1 MQAVRRNRES
11 ADNVLEAIHALP
23 LHEGVLGAKMSGE
36 VAWLIESKQEGTN
49 SWWQGTRYGWKRDA
63 DNAVRFSREVDAVR
77 LIESMGW
84 QDSAFA
90 SQHAWIPLD
99 PEAILRSI
107 RNSLA
112 AEGYVNKETDDGV
125 LPERVKALLSET
137 KALRQRENEFANV
150 LEARDEQCNHAI
162 RVNRNEV
169 GREAYDRA
177 LADIGYTV
185 SVGMIAAERRRQVEG
200 ESWKSPHDD
209 GHTEGQLA
217 LAAACYA
224 LKSAG
229 LASQH
234 YRLGRG
240 GIEVSVD
247 ALGIYWPFESAAW
260 KPQTSIRNLV
270 KAGALIAAEIDRR
283 LRAGEEP

>member
-1 MQAVRRNRES
+1 M
-11 ADNVLEAIHALP
+11 
-23 LHEGVLGAKMSGE
+23 HEGVLGEEMSGE
-36 VAWLIESKQEGTN
+36 TAWLIERKAELCGGTT
-49 SWWQGTRYGWKRDA
+49 SWWQGSRYGWKRDA
-63 DNAVRFSREVDAVR
+63 DNAVRFSREADAVR

-84 QDSAFA
+84 EDSAFA

-99 PEAILRSI
+99 PQGILRSI
-107 RNSLA
+107 FRALQSA
-112 AEGYVNKETDDGV
+112 GYVNKDTDEEV
-125 LPERVKALLSET
+125 LPERIKALLAEVA
-137 KALRQRENEFANV
+137 ALRQRENQFSDV
-150 LEARDEQCNHAI
+150 LKARDEQCNHAI
-162 RVNRNEV
+162 RVNREEV
-169 GREAYDRA
+169 GQEAYDRA

-200 ESWKSPHDD
+200 ESWNSPHDD

-224 LKSAG
+224 LESAG

-260 KPQTSIRNLV
+260 KPRTSIRNLV